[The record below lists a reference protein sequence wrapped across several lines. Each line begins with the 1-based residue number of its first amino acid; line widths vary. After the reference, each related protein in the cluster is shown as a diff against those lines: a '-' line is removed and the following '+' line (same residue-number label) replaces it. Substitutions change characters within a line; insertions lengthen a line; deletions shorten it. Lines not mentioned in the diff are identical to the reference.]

1 MGYFPR
7 FLGLAPPVA
16 YKYDPVARFPVN
28 GPGFHLEEPR
38 GLHQGTQLPEP
49 VVPGV
54 EGRGLVGDV
63 LPHVAEGGPTIPRRR
78 RRRRC
83 CEGG

>member
-1 MGYFPR
+1 MGYFR
-7 FLGLAPPVA
+7 FWAFAPPVA

-38 GLHQGTQLPEP
+38 GPHQGTQLPEP

-63 LPHVAEGGPTIPRRR
+63 LPHVAEGGPTILVGDG
-78 RRRRC
+78 RRC